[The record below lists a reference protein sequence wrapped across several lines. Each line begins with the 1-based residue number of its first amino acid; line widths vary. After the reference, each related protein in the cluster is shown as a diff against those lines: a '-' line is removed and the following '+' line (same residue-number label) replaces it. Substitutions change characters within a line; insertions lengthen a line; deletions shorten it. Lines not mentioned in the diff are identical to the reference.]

1 MLFCGAFVFSML
13 CVMLNAAFVIP
24 MVSMPRI
31 YNKYKR
37 ERKNAFPLNGYD
49 SAVYSSESILYWLWA
64 GGYSEA
70 GQF

>member
-1 MLFCGAFVFSML
+1 MLFCGAFVFSMS

-37 ERKNAFPLNGYD
+37 ERKNAFLLSGYD
-49 SAVYSSESILYWLWA
+49 CSLFFIKHLILAL
-64 GGYSEA
+64 SKKI
-70 GQF
+70 F